1 VPANRGGT
9 LALAT
14 GASYSVSVATV
25 ATNLG
30 LSTTSAYST
39 PITVDLTA
47 AAVPSAPATLTVT
60 ATALNWTAPATV
72 SANSTVTYTVQQSIN
87 GGAWTT
93 LTPTPITARTL
104 AVASPIGTNY
114 SYRVAA
120 QATRYGLAT
129 SALSP
134 WTTTVHN
141 TAPAASTTPV
151 AALVSTRH
159 ISVTWTNVSTNIT
172 GFTIQRRL
180 GAGAWTT
187 IAPAPAV
194 TQTGTS
200 FTFTDVVAAAG
211 SYTYRLSATSAGGT
225 TANTAASNA
234 VVTP

>member
-1 VPANRGGT
+1 
-9 LALAT
+9 
-14 GASYSVSVATV
+14 
-25 ATNLG
+25 
-30 LSTTSAYST
+30 
-39 PITVDLTA
+39 
-47 AAVPSAPATLTVT
+47 
-60 ATALNWTAPATV
+60 
-72 SANSTVTYTVQQSIN
+72 
-87 GGAWTT
+87 
-93 LTPTPITARTL
+93 
-104 AVASPIGTNY
+104 
-114 SYRVAA
+114 VAA